1 MNPPDCRARLDSARR
16 AAQTRRAVDDP
27 ESMTAI
33 GAPGDVIGGR
43 YRLIRELER
52 SATGAVYEAENLR
65 TRRWVSLRMVRS
77 EPGPG
82 HAEALARFE
91 REARV
96 AEQLRHPHVIDVL
109 DLGDDPERGV
119 SFIVHE
125 LLAGGDLGQCLQT
138 VGALAPQVA
147 LATLLPVMEG
157 LAAAHAKAVVHGAVE
172 PSRIFL
178 HAGSWGV
185 TPKVIDFGLAKIE
198 GLEDERDLDEREDV
212 RSMGRVLSQ
221 CLPPPAALPA
231 DLAAVIE
238 RAVEP
243 ERERRWSSMEEFA
256 AALRGCALWQ
266 GVDAERAQRWVVNAR
281 GETADPV
288 PAVESAERPAIAA
301 EPVAPRRGWRW
312 GPMAAM
318 AAMALVGAVALWPR
332 GPAVEPRPAATR
344 VAAAAGGAA
353 EEREATTAAVAVA
366 TAADAG
372 TATAEAPA
380 AVTARASLPRDVR
393 RANPVIRRGQRAPAR
408 AAAVQSARGFNGAPI
423 IE

>member
-1 MNPPDCRARLDSARR
+1 VEE
-16 AAQTRRAVDDP
+16 Q
-27 ESMTAI
+27 ESMTTI
-33 GAPGDVIGGR
+33 GAPGDVIAGR

-52 SATGAVYEAENLR
+52 SATGAVFEAENLR

-77 EPGPG
+77 GTG

-96 AEQLRHPHVIDVL
+96 AEQLRHPHLIDVL
-109 DLGDDPERGV
+109 DRGDDPERGV

-125 LLAGGDLGQCLQT
+125 LLSGGDLGQCLQT
-138 VGALAPQVA
+138 VGALPPQVA

-157 LAAAHAKAVVHGAVE
+157 LAAAHARAVVHGAVE

-221 CLPPPAALPA
+221 CLPPAEALPA

-243 ERERRWSSMEEFA
+243 ERERRWGSMEEFA
-256 AALRGCALWQ
+256 AALRGCAVWQ

-281 GETADPV
+281 GETADPA
-288 PAVESAERPAIAA
+288 PAVEVVEPTAVEE
-301 EPVAPRRGWRW
+301 EPVAPRRGGRWR
-312 GPMAAM
+312 PMAAM

-332 GPAVEPRPAATR
+332 APSVTSRPSVVSRLAASAAGPIVEREAATAATA
-344 VAAAAGGAA
+344 VVATTATEADAGADAAAAS
-353 EEREATTAAVAVA
+353 E
-366 TAADAG
+366 
-372 TATAEAPA
+372 EAPA
-380 AVTARASLPRDVR
+380 VSARPSLPRDVR
-393 RANPVIRRGQRAPAR
+393 RVNPVIRRGQRAPAR
-408 AAAVQSARGFNGAPI
+408 APSALGTRGFNGAPI
-423 IE
+423 ID

>member
-1 MNPPDCRARLDSARR
+1 
-16 AAQTRRAVDDP
+16 
-27 ESMTAI
+27 MTAI

-52 SATGAVYEAENLR
+52 SATGAVFEAENLR

-77 EPGPG
+77 EAG

-96 AEQLRHPHVIDVL
+96 AEQLRHPHLIDVL

-125 LLAGGDLGQCLQT
+125 LLSGGDLGQCLQT
-138 VGALAPQVA
+138 VGALPPQVA

-157 LAAAHAKAVVHGAVE
+157 LAAAHARAVVHGAVE

-221 CLPPPAALPA
+221 CLPPTEALPA

-243 ERERRWSSMEEFA
+243 ERERRWRSMEEFA

-281 GETADPV
+281 GETADPAPAAQSEEP
-288 PAVESAERPAIAA
+288 PAVEE
-301 EPVAPRRGWRW
+301 EPVAPRRGGRW
-312 GPMAAM
+312 KPMAAM

-332 GPAVEPRPAATR
+332 GPSVMSRPAETR
-344 VAAAAGGAA
+344 VAARAWSASV
-353 EEREATTAAVAVA
+353 ERETTATTA
-366 TAADAG
+366 
-372 TATAEAPA
+372 TATATTATATETDTADAAAASEEAPTVA
-380 AVTARASLPRDVR
+380 ARPSLPRDVR
-393 RANPVIRRGQRAPAR
+393 RVNPVIRRGQRAPAR
-408 AAAVQSARGFNGAPI
+408 APSALGTRGFNGAPI
-423 IE
+423 ID